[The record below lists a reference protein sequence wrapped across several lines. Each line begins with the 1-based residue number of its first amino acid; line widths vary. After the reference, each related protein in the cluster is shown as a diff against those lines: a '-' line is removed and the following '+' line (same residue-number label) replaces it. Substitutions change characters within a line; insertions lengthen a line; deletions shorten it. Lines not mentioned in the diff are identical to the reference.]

1 MNCDICDTEIIEKPF
16 CADAWGGDW
25 FSTCP
30 VCNWCSEDDVKTMIN
45 LNPTKDEIISLKVGI
60 DKARRELH
68 DILHRKYDSW
78 GNRYNVP
85 YEYNNMIQEVMDK
98 LYSIGLSMLVEE
110 PYEPATESVI
120 NDGDEV

>member
-1 MNCDICDTEIIEKPF
+1 MFKTRIEIAPNK
-16 CADAWGGDW
+16 
-25 FSTCP
+25 
-30 VCNWCSEDDVKTMIN
+30 DD
-45 LNPTKDEIISLKVGI
+45 IISLKVGR
-60 DKARRELH
+60 DKAIRELY